1 MASYVPG
8 PGALWEKFAG
18 LTETDGPQ
26 TAGPFN
32 EFFTGPALL
41 CGERFGAFPPPLNQ
55 ELTRTPKYKYG
66 FLRGCY
72 DDSARK
78 AVVMTAVVKGVAP
91 VLGHNMITMLKK
103 TVTAVTLCVCF

>member
-1 MASYVPG
+1 MNFSRA
-8 PGALWEKFAG
+8 
-18 LTETDGPQ
+18 
-26 TAGPFN
+26 
-32 EFFTGPALL
+32 PALL
-41 CGERFGAFPPPLNQ
+41 CGERFGQ

-91 VLGHNMITMLKK
+91 VLGHNTITMLKK
-103 TVTAVTLCVCF
+103 TDTAVTLCVCF

>member
-1 MASYVPG
+1 MRKINMASYVPG

-41 CGERFGAFPPPLNQ
+41 CGERFGASPPPPAEPGGDPNA
-55 ELTRTPKYKYG
+55 E
-66 FLRGCY
+66 
-72 DDSARK
+72 
-78 AVVMTAVVKGVAP
+78 
-91 VLGHNMITMLKK
+91 I
-103 TVTAVTLCVCF
+103 